1 MIRTYDF
8 EIAGLAGSDRCPPAR
23 NAPRPGG
30 LDLGDLA
37 VDDVARQTQH
47 HVFGVTAVQAGLQH
61 QSRAALGTRTMKR
74 CTTPVGVCLETGVS
88 VASWPYRFLMVSC
101 SHMAASWES
110 SCACTRMW

>member
-8 EIAGLAGSDRCPPAR
+8 EIAGLARVGQVSACEERAT
-23 NAPRPGG
+23 PGG

-61 QSRAALGTRTMKR
+61 QSRAALGDADYEALHHAGRR
-74 CTTPVGVCLETGVS
+74 LPGNGVS